1 MAAAE
6 GEHGLAVRSGVGASM
21 TTGAAA
27 FFGLRFGRAAAG
39 VVPVPLAHLDGAAS
53 WPALDGP
60 APTRADPEGLA
71 SPDHL
76 VLHAQHALGD
86 GEPLADAAE
95 TLYRRLLGSVAE
107 LGYPHLIRI
116 WNYIPDINR
125 GLGEEERYVRF
136 NAGRKAAFDAL
147 GYQPAE
153 YPAATGIGCAADEPL
168 TVVVAASRQRP
179 RFLENPRQT
188 SAYRYPRRYGL
199 RPPAFARATLLPAG
213 DQVTLFVSGTASI
226 VGHRSR
232 HAAIG
237 AQLEETLA
245 NLEGLIAHAVAA
257 SPGFTAG
264 ATRDWQVYLRHP
276 ADRAAVEAPVRDR
289 LGGRVAFL
297 QAEICR
303 RELLIEIEGTCL
315 LERAGTPAR

>member
-6 GEHGLAVRSGVGASM
+6 GGHGLAVRPGVGVAM
-21 TTGAAA
+21 ATGAAA

-39 VVPVPLAHLDGAAS
+39 VVPVPLTHLDGADS
-53 WPALDGP
+53 WPALQGP
-60 APTRADPEGLA
+60 PPARVGPELLS

-76 VLHAQHALGD
+76 LLHAQHALD
-86 GEPLADAAE
+86 ERDSLADATE

-107 LGYPHLIRI
+107 RGYPHLVRI
-116 WNYIPDINR
+116 WNYVPDINR

-147 GYQPAE
+147 GYQPAG
-153 YPAATGIGCAADEPL
+153 YPAATGIGCPADQPL
-168 TVVVAASRQRP
+168 TVVVAASRQPP

-188 SAYRYPRRYGL
+188 SAYHYPRRYGL

-213 DQVTLFVSGTASI
+213 DGVTLFVSGTASI

-245 NLEGLIAHAVAA
+245 NLEGLIAHAVGA
-257 SPGFTAG
+257 SPGFVAG
-264 ATRDWQVYLRHP
+264 ATRDWQVYLRHA
-276 ADRAAVEAPVRDR
+276 ADRAAVEAPVRAR
-289 LGGRVAFL
+289 LGGRAAFL

-303 RELLIEIEGTCL
+303 RELLIEIEGTCV
-315 LERAGTPAR
+315 LERAAAPTP

>member
-6 GEHGLAVRSGVGASM
+6 GGHGLAVRPGVDASRA
-21 TTGAAA
+21 TGAGA
-27 FFGLRFGRAAAG
+27 FMGLRFGRAAAG
-39 VVPVPLAHLDGAAS
+39 VIPVPLRHLDGAPS
-53 WPALDGP
+53 WQALEGPPPAHVGHGSL
-60 APTRADPEGLA
+60 T

-76 VLHAQHALGD
+76 LLHAQHALGD
-86 GEPLADAAE
+86 QESLAE
-95 TLYRRLLGSVAE
+95 STEMLYRRLLGSVAE
-107 LGYPHLIRI
+107 LGYAHLVRI
-116 WNYIPDINR
+116 WNYVPDINR

-147 GYQPAE
+147 GYQAAA
-153 YPAATGIGCAADEPL
+153 YPAATGIGCAAGEPL
-168 TVVVAASRQRP
+168 TVVVAASRQAP

-188 SAYRYPRRYGL
+188 SAYHYPRRYGL

-213 DQVTLFVSGTASI
+213 GGLTLFVSGTASI

-245 NLEGLIAHAVAA
+245 NLEGLIAHAVGA
-257 SPGFTAG
+257 SPGFVAG
-264 ATRDWQVYLRHP
+264 PRRDWQVYLRHP
-276 ADRAAVEAPVRDR
+276 ADRAVVEAQVGAR
-289 LGGRVAFL
+289 LGGRAAFL
-297 QAEICR
+297 QADICR

-315 LERAGTPAR
+315 LERADAPVP